1 MLSER
6 LRIAMREAGVTQAEL
21 ARRCG
26 VKPSSIHGWL
36 SGKSKFLRGENLLK
50 AAKALNVQ
58 QEWLATGKGAMTGTD
73 KPATESAQ
81 GINSQRLIGE
91 VGKLGNVLAS
101 YIGPTGKVPLISW
114 VQAGDWCEA
123 IDNFQPGDADE
134 WYMCPVNHSASTY
147 VLQVRGESMY
157 NPGGRPSFQEGDLIF
172 VDPEKGAEHG
182 SLVVVR
188 LDDQKEV
195 TFKKLIIEGD
205 RKYLKAL
212 NPSWPE
218 PIIQINGNAT
228 MCGVVIFKGEKL

>member
-6 LRIAMREAGVTQAEL
+6 LKIAMREAGVTQAEL

-58 QEWLATGKGAMTGTD
+58 QEWLATGKGVITATD
-73 KPATESAQ
+73 RPMAESAQ
-81 GINSQRLIGE
+81 GINPQGIIGE
-91 VGKLGNVLAS
+91 VGKLGNVQLS
-101 YIGPTGKVPLISW
+101 HIGPAGKVPLISW
-114 VQAGDWCEA
+114 VQAGNWCEA
-123 IDNFQPGDADE
+123 IDNFAPGDADE
-134 WYMCPVNHSASTY
+134 WYMCPVNHSESTY

-157 NPGGRPSFQEGDLIF
+157 NPSGRPSFQEGDLIF
-172 VDPEKGAEHG
+172 VDPQRSAEHG

-188 LDDQKEV
+188 LDDEKEV
-195 TFKKLIIEGD
+195 TFKKLIIEGGK
-205 RKYLKAL
+205 KYLKAL
-212 NPSWPE
+212 NPDWPE
-218 PIIQINGNAT
+218 PIIPINGNAT